1 MPGIDFR
8 RARQEVRLTDVLSLL
23 RFEPTARQGEQ
34 LRGPCPV
41 HRSQTVGSRSFAAH
55 VGKGV
60 WQCLVCQ
67 TGGNALDL
75 WECVTGQPL
84 HTAVLD
90 LYQRLGREV
99 PWLHRVQ
106 RQRRQEQHSQE
117 QEKQAMREY

>member
-8 RARQEVRLTDVLSLL
+8 RARQEVRLSEVLSLL
-23 RFEPTARQGEQ
+23 GFKPSECKGEQ

-60 WQCLVCQ
+60 WQCFVCQ

-75 WECVTGQPL
+75 WECVTGLPL
-84 HTAVLD
+84 HAAVLD
-90 LYQRLGREV
+90 LCQRLGREV
-99 PWLHRVQ
+99 PWLHREQ
-106 RQRRQEQHSQE
+106 RQHRQE
-117 QEKQAMREY
+117 QEKQAMREF